1 MAASNVRLW
10 YTSSIPTGT
19 GRSIISRAAGSRG
32 REFRRED
39 RRRSRRGQPVGA
51 PEKSLQMA
59 GGANRSRPIPEAGPG
74 LVQRF
79 HDCRIEPLSVQSEF
93 REITRARGNIRPHP
107 PNKRT
112 RWRPT
117 TRPSLEPGRQAHR
130 WRDAVGHASRRPR
143 ARSGR
148 HGASRLAAAR
158 PTTALRTHYWIRQ
171 KVSASPSGE
180 YRPTLPNAWQS
191 LRDKRRTMPK
201 SCSTGIVRIGPA

>member
-1 MAASNVRLW
+1 M
-10 YTSSIPTGT
+10 
-19 GRSIISRAAGSRG
+19 
-32 REFRRED
+32 
-39 RRRSRRGQPVGA
+39 GA